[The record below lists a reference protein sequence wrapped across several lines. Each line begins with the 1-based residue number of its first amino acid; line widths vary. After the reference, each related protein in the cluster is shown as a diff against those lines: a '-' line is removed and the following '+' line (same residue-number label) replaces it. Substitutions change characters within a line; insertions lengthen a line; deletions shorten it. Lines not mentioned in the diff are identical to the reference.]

1 MSEIL
6 QELLTNYAIDQ
17 TFRLL
22 GLEVET
28 MLLVYIYVIAAS
40 LSLIYVILSY
50 VFGSVTEIVGLADDG
65 TFPAVAIA
73 LGIFSA
79 CGGLSLFFM
88 DASPRGSMLFGLI
101 GGIIAFT
108 LVIYSIRWLAANTA
122 NAVFSESALNGLT
135 GTCYMS
141 MSPGKPGQVTV
152 NIGGAGEVLK
162 AWSEVEIS
170 EGDKVVVI
178 DTRTAREVEVAPV
191 GVGVKE

>member
-6 QELLTNYAIDQ
+6 QELLTKYAIDQ

-50 VFGSVTEIVGLADDG
+50 VIGSVTEIVGLDDDG

-88 DASPRGSMLFGLI
+88 GASPRGSMLFGLI

-122 NAVFSESALNGLT
+122 NAVFNESALTGLT

-141 MSPGKPGQVTV
+141 IGPGKPGQVSV
-152 NIGGAGEVLK
+152 KIGGAGEVLK
-162 AWSEVEIS
+162 AWSEIEIS
-170 EGDKVVVI
+170 EGDKVVVV
-178 DTRTAREVEVAPV
+178 DTRNAREVEVAPV
-191 GVGVKE
+191 GAGVKE

>member
-6 QELLTNYAIDQ
+6 QELLTKYAIDQ

-108 LVIYSIRWLAANTA
+108 LVIYAIRWLAANTA

-141 MSPGKPGQVTV
+141 MGPGKPGQVTV